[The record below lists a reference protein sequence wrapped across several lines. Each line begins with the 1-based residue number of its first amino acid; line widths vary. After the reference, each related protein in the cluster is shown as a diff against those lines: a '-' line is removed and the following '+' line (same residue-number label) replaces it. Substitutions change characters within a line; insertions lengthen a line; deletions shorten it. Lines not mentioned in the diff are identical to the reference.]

1 MNEFKW
7 EELTLRFPHLAEGI
21 LEKLD
26 NQNLVRCRLVGLS
39 IKDLIDDKNYPW
51 KRIVQQKILKYGN
64 SLLHVAVERG
74 QSEIFQKMVN
84 EETEKNPKNRWN
96 ETPFHFAC
104 KLGNFNIAEV
114 TVKNSTKLNID
125 LNVKDCSGF
134 TGFHLACNYG
144 QTKVIN

>member
-1 MNEFKW
+1 MAEFKW
-7 EELTLRFPHLAEGI
+7 EEFNLRFPHLAEEI

-39 IKDLIDDKNYPW
+39 MQILIDYKNYPW
-51 KRIVQQKILKYGN
+51 KRIVKQKNLKYGN
-64 SLLHVAVERG
+64 SLLHVAAQRG
-74 QSEIFQKMVN
+74 LLKMFQKMFN

-104 KLGNFNIAEV
+104 KLGHLDIAEV
-114 TVKNSTKLNID
+114 IVKNSTKLKID